1 MIRPMRVMSAIK
13 HPAVIVGLIMLVLG
27 GVAFARGQ
35 SVERES
41 LAGEFSLPLQSYDG
55 KTVYLSAFRH
65 PVLVV
70 FAWASWC
77 PYCGDEMR
85 DLAALQARSGGSV
98 RIVGV
103 NRGEPLVDAKRF
115 SDMLGVGDELALLLD
130 PEDTFYKSIGGY
142 AMPEFI
148 FLDYRGE
155 VVFRSRGPM
164 TSAEVE
170 AQIAAMQ

>member
-1 MIRPMRVMSAIK
+1 MIRCMRVMSALK
-13 HPAVIVGLIMLVLG
+13 HPAIVVGLIMLVLAG
-27 GVAFARGQ
+27 IAFVRGQ

-41 LAGEFSLPLQSYDG
+41 LAGEFSLPLHTYDG
-55 KTVYLSAFRH
+55 KTIFLSAFRH

-77 PYCGDEMR
+77 SYCGDEMR
-85 DLAALQARSGGSV
+85 DLAALQTRNGGDV

-103 NRGEPLVDAKRF
+103 NRGEPLVDARRF
-115 SDMLGVGDELALLLD
+115 SDALGVGDELVLLLD
-130 PEDTFYKSIGGY
+130 PDDAFYKSIGGY

-164 TSAEVE
+164 TIAEVE
-170 AQIAAMQ
+170 AQIAAMR